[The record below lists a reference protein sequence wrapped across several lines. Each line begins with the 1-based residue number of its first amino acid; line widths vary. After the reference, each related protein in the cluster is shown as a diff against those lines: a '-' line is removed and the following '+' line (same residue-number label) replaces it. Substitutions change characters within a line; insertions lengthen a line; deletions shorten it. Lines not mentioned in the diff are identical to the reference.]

1 MANLKDKMKQSI
13 LMVDDEEQL
22 SNIIDSL
29 IDVTIQEFCVLM
41 GIDNGMEELI
51 NKYHFIP
58 INVFKARF
66 NRLEREGI
74 TSYSQ
79 SEQSFTFDLSDFDV
93 YQGII
98 DDYKAKQD
106 DSFGVGYQWL

>member
-1 MANLKDKMKQSI
+1 MANLKDKMRKSI
-13 LMVDDEEQL
+13 LTVDNEDEL
-22 SNIIDSL
+22 SAVIDSL

-41 GIDNGMEELI
+41 GVEDGLEELLS
-51 NKYHFIP
+51 KYHFIP

-79 SEQSFTFDLSDFDV
+79 SEQSFTFDLSDFDA

-106 DSFGVGYQWL
+106 NSFGVGYQWL